1 MQERGQRFGGS
12 RNGERRTDKSDQE
25 GTMGFTCRHGP
36 STPRPGAPKNG
47 AEETAVAPVGM
58 TGGKSGA
65 GI

>member
-1 MQERGQRFGGS
+1 
-12 RNGERRTDKSDQE
+12 
-25 GTMGFTCRHGP
+25 MGFTCRHGP

-47 AEETAVAPVGM
+47 AEEKAVAPVGM